1 MQRAAQHAFKTIESH
16 IKDGSLFR
24 ARAVL
29 LFGEEGYLADHYE
42 RVLRERYVTPGA
54 EVVDCSLLEWDAKDV
69 AGGVSDIMAA
79 CDTLPMMSERRVV
92 SVSVSPGD
100 EKSLGQ
106 SDVKRLAEYAA
117 SIPETTLLVIKSGAF
132 PKNSALYKTMAGRGA
147 AYEFGRLDRGD
158 LSAFVRGRFRKAG
171 VGAPPEVISEII
183 KVSGYLDREPRG
195 DLFTIGSDVA
205 NVAAYALGGQE
216 AAGVGSGASPSRTD
230 ARGSDGLPD
239 PLGATGAS
247 SDRSGGASA
256 NRTALPVVSLSDVA
270 ACLGTS
276 METDVF
282 AMLDAVSA
290 GRKGDSLE
298 LLRNITSRGSNA
310 FGLLALLTGQ
320 FEIMLGY
327 RELRDR
333 GVSLDEIAR
342 TLGIKS
348 MFRLKKAAG
357 FADRYSAGRIAE
369 LLHRLYRVDRDIKSG
384 LYGERLALTMFIAE
398 M

>member
-1 MQRAAQHAFKTIESH
+1 MPKTAEHAFKTIESD
-16 IKDGSLFR
+16 IADGSLSR

-42 RVLRERYVTPGA
+42 LLLRDRYLYPGA
-54 EVVDCSLLEWDAKDV
+54 EAIDCSRVDWNAKDV
-69 AGGVSDIMAA
+69 AGTVSDIMAA

-100 EKSLGQ
+100 EKSLGRPELKQ
-106 SDVKRLAEYAA
+106 LAAYTE
-117 SIPETTLLVIKSGAF
+117 SLPETTLLIVRSAAF
-132 PKNSALYKTMAGRGA
+132 PKNSALYKAIAGCGR

-158 LSAFVRGRFRKAG
+158 LSAFIRGRFRRAG
-171 VGAPPEVISEII
+171 VGAPSGVVSEII
-183 KVSGYLDREPRG
+183 KVSGYLDREPRS
-195 DLFTIGSDVA
+195 DLFRIGADVA
-205 NVAAYALGGQE
+205 NVAAYALEGRGAPSDPGGP
-216 AAGVGSGASPSRTD
+216 AAADGG
-230 ARGSDGLPD
+230 GLP
-239 PLGATGAS
+239 A
-247 SDRSGGASA
+247 
-256 NRTALPVVSLSDVA
+256 VSLSDVA
-270 ACLGTS
+270 ACMGTS

-290 GRKGDSLE
+290 GRKGESLE

-327 RELRDR
+327 RELKDR
-333 GVSLDEIAR
+333 GASMNEIAKA
-342 TLGIKS
+342 LGVKS
-348 MFRLKKAAG
+348 AFRLKKAAG
-357 FADRYSAGRIAE
+357 FADRYSADRIA
-369 LLHRLYRVDRDIKSG
+369 LSLHRLYRVDRDIKSG